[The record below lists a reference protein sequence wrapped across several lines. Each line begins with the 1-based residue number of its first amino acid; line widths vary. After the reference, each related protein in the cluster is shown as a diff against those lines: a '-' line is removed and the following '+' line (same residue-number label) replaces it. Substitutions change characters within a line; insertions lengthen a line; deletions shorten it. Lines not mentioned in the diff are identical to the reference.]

1 MGVSFLIVVFLWR
14 PFLATVPADTN
25 LSLGKLG
32 RATNVDNS
40 DYTSQTSLNSAGR
53 DSGTG
58 AVSMSQFYIGSVDN
72 SLTGYQY
79 VDEQTNET
87 YTMTFGNENTLFQ
100 SRIAARHQNFT
111 WGTNNGG
118 LFAPVANQDFTAQ
131 FNAGSIA
138 DATSF
143 ASKSFEPNLVT
154 DFDFNNWTGEDRLG
168 DWTESGGSVIQKHQI
183 TTAPSSSN
191 NFAVKFVSQNGSI
204 NQTFTVK
211 GNSTYQI
218 VAHASSSNPGVDN
231 ITIEISGSYH
241 QNTYHGI
248 AGNGQWN
255 KFRQDFY
262 TSGSSGTTQNLK
274 LTFTQVSHSAGALLD
289 TVFFR
294 RWEGANFSDQVV
306 TINGKFHEDGQSDG
320 FNDHATRYNTSITK
334 DVEIQ
339 DTYGGLASAC
349 FLPGTL
355 IQMADGSS
363 EYIENL
369 NVGDE
374 VLSLDLPGLP
384 DEDLGRDVWMPYTL
398 RQMSDDE
405 LSELFT
411 KHKSTAKIESLF
423 YDYEDGYY
431 NINSGDINVTKAHEF
446 WVFQDGLWR
455 WKRANELEVGNLLY
469 SFIGEIKPIE
479 SIELVEGEVEVIQF
493 DVEPLDVYF
502 AAGVLVHN
510 KGSDSDPA

>member
-1 MGVSFLIVVFLWR
+1 M
-14 PFLATVPADTN
+14 ATPPDGTK

-32 RATNVDNS
+32 RATAVDNS
-40 DYTSQTSLNSAGR
+40 DYTSKTSLNDAGR

-58 AVSMSQFYIGSVDN
+58 KTSLSDFYLGSVDN
-72 SLTGYQY
+72 SLSGYQY

-87 YTMTFGNENTLFQ
+87 YTMGFTNSNSLFDT
-100 SRIAARHQNFT
+100 RIRTRHQNFT
-111 WGTNNGG
+111 WGTTNGG
-118 LFAPVANQDFTAQ
+118 LFAPVSSQDYTAQ

-138 DATSF
+138 DATTF
-143 ASKSFEPNLVT
+143 ASKSFEANIITGGHDFGAWTNASNLQHW
-154 DFDFNNWTGEDRLG
+154 N
-168 DWTESGGSVIQKHQI
+168 ESGGSAIELKDVSGESDTFTK
-183 TTAPSSSN
+183 APSGSN
-191 NFAVKFVSQNGSI
+191 PYMVKFKEQDGSI
-204 NQTFTVK
+204 NQTVTVK

-248 AGNGQWN
+248 AGNGTWH

-274 LTFTQVSHSAGALLD
+274 LTFTQVSHSQGVLLD
-289 TVFFR
+289 SVFLR
-294 RWEGANFSDQVV
+294 RWEGANFSDQTV

-334 DVEIQ
+334 EVEIQ

-355 IQMADGSS
+355 IQMGDGTS

-398 RQMSDDE
+398 RKMSDDE
-405 LSELFT
+405 LSELLN

-423 YDYEDGYY
+423 YDYEEGYY
-431 NINSGDINVTKAHEF
+431 NINNGDINVTKAHEF
-446 WVFQDGLWR
+446 WVFQDDLWR

-479 SIELVEGEVEVIQF
+479 SIEFVEGEVEVIQF

>member
-1 MGVSFLIVVFLWR
+1 M
-14 PFLATVPADTN
+14 ATPPDDTN

-32 RATNVDNS
+32 RATAVGNGN
-40 DYTSQTSLNSAGR
+40 YTSQTSLNSAAR

-58 AVSMSQFYIGSVDN
+58 AVSMSQFYVGSVDN
-72 SLTGYQY
+72 SISGYQY

-87 YTMTFGNENTLFQ
+87 YTMGFTNSNEFFD
-100 SRIAARHQNFT
+100 SRVKTRHQNFT
-111 WGTNNGG
+111 WTTSNSG
-118 LFAPVANQDFTAQ
+118 LFAIQDNQDFDAQ
-131 FNAGSIA
+131 YNAGSIA

-143 ASKSFEPNLVT
+143 ASKSFESNIVT
-154 DFDFNNWTGEDRLG
+154 DFDFNAWDDTNTLTNWTK
-168 DWTESGGSVIQKHQI
+168 SGNVIARTDL

-191 NFAVKFVSQNGSI
+191 AYAVKFKAQDGSI
-204 NQTFTVK
+204 KQSITVK

-262 TSGSSGTTQNLK
+262 TSGSSGTTQNLQ
-274 LTFTQVSHSAGALLD
+274 LTFTQVSHSAGVVLD
-289 TVFFR
+289 TVFLR
-294 RWEGANFSDQVV
+294 RWEGANFSDQEV
-306 TINGKFHEDGQSDG
+306 TISGKFHEDGQSDG
-320 FNDHATRYNTSITK
+320 FNDHATRYNTAVQKT
-334 DVEIQ
+334 VEIQ

-355 IQMADGSS
+355 IQMSDGTS

-374 VLSLDLPGLP
+374 LLSIDLPGLP

-405 LSELFT
+405 LTSLLE

-423 YDYEDGYY
+423 YDFEDGYY
-431 NINSGDINVTKAHEF
+431 NINNGEINVTKAHEF
-446 WVFQDGLWR
+446 WVYQDELWR
-455 WKRANELEVGNLLY
+455 WKRANELKVGSLLY
-469 SFIGEIKPIE
+469 SFIGEVKPIE
-479 SIELVEGEVEVIQF
+479 SIEFISGEVEVIQF

-510 KGSDSDPA
+510 KGTDSDPA